1 MLDKTTTY
9 PMAPPASIVITGQ
22 AIAKTK
28 RWDPRMRARLAA
40 KWRLGLAQIEPTTK
54 LAAGVFS
61 VSVPLVMEETASLE
75 ARMAK
80 RTKVNGGGNGMSAD
94 QLDAFVRTNLLA
106 VWDAIER
113 VTRA

>member
-1 MLDKTTTY
+1 MLDKTTY
-9 PMAPPASIVITGQ
+9 PMAPPASITIRGQ

-40 KWRLGLAQIEPTTK
+40 KWKLGLAQIEPTTK
-54 LAAGVFS
+54 LAAEVFG

-75 ARMAK
+75 ARLAK
-80 RTKVNGGGNGMSAD
+80 RAKVNGGGNGMSAD
-94 QLDAFVRTNLLA
+94 QLDSFVRANLLA
-106 VWDAIER
+106 IWNSFER